1 MGSNFAKPNPISQ
14 DDQDF
19 IKDLATW
26 ILEPNIDEEQV
37 RYRQIAVREILECK
51 ERKGKYLSL
60 SSLNLT
66 SLPDSIG
73 YLTGLESLNLE
84 HNRLSNLPDSI
95 INLKQ
100 LTTLNLYNNRLS
112 NLPDSIGY
120 LEQLESLYLEKN
132 RINTLPNYLFNHDP
146 QSQKP
151 FFINLNNNQISPAE
165 SQRINQLA
173 QNKGITISHS
183 IYEAPQLQETTQN
196 IFQKIIDQAPTEEER
211 QYIAAFLQKPDLL
224 QFNHFL
230 DKCQRTEGWQK
241 DNGQEMSSA
250 LFGLVEQMSQSE
262 SLKTKCVAIAA
273 FAFETFGDRVA
284 SSYVYKLLTQ
294 NIGQTPIE
302 QMQPE
307 QLFEYAKKETIT
319 KFLNEKAEEKVG
331 RIKRGGRALDELDEI
346 ETHLAYLQAAPKL
359 GLELPAINML
369 YRSYLNVS
377 EQDLINAVAEFN
389 QRNADGALVINH
401 IFEDSELRKHPKIKE
416 LIASSATKFG
426 TELQKNE
433 TRAEYE
439 KRLEE
444 AKTEDK
450 QITLQAINQF
460 FQKSLLAENS
470 TQISAPSP
478 TISSVGAQNIGNSKQ
493 SSSDKQGR

>member
-26 ILEPNIDEEQV
+26 ILEPNIDEEQLG
-37 RYRQIAVREILECK
+37 YRKTAVREILECK
-51 ERKGKYLSL
+51 ERKKKCLSL
-60 SSLNLT
+60 PSLNLT

-95 INLKQ
+95 GNLKQ
-100 LTTLNLYNNRLS
+100 LTTLSLLNNRLS
-112 NLPDSIGY
+112 NLPDWIGN
-120 LEQLESLYLEKN
+120 LTRLKNLYLEKN
-132 RINTLPNYLFNHDP
+132 
-146 QSQKP
+146 
-151 FFINLNNNQISPAE
+151 QISE
-165 SQRINQLA
+165 TELQRINQLA
-173 QNKGITISHS
+173 QNTGITISHS
-183 IYEAPQLQETTQN
+183 IYEAPQLQQTSQN
-196 IFQKIIDQAPTEEER
+196 VVQKIIEQAPEDKK
-211 QYIAAFLQKPDLL
+211 QDIAAFLQEPDLE
-224 QFNHFL
+224 QFNQFL
-230 DKCQRTEGWQK
+230 GECKITTDWQK

-250 LFGLVEQMSQSE
+250 LFGLVEQMSQNE
-262 SLKTKCVAIAA
+262 SLKTKCVEIAA
-273 FAFETFGDRVA
+273 FAFKNFGDGRVTLC
-284 SSYVYKLLTQ
+284 YVNMLLTQ

-302 QMQPE
+302 EMQSE
-307 QLFEYAKKETIT
+307 RLFEYAKKETII
-319 KFLNEKAEEKVG
+319 KFLNEKFEEKVG
-331 RIKRGGRALDELDEI
+331 RIKDDF
-346 ETHLAYLQAAPKL
+346 ETHLAYLQVALKL
-359 GLELPAINML
+359 GLEFPASNML
-369 YRSYLNVS
+369 CDCLNIV
-377 EQDLINAVAEFN
+377 EQDLLNAVAEFN
-389 QRNADGALVINH
+389 HRNADEALVINH
-401 IFEDSELRKHPKIKE
+401 IFDDSELREHPKIKE
-416 LIASSATKFG
+416 LIASSATKFD

-478 TISSVGAQNIGNSKQ
+478 KISSVGAQNIGNSKQ